1 MNPDATAPR
10 FPLLLRER
18 RRANGFS
25 QLTLAADAGLSQKHL
40 SFLESARARPSRA
53 MVLQLAEALALP
65 LRERNRWLMAAG
77 FAPLF
82 AERPLHSPDM
92 APIQQAL
99 DLLLK
104 QQEPY
109 PALVLDAAW
118 NLVQTNTAIDRLL
131 ALLAPGGNPAAL
143 WQRISGDAPRNLMK
157 LTFHP
162 QGLRALI
169 QNMDELGPA
178 LLARAIREARESE
191 AAAEVLATVLA
202 YPGIPPRWRLAEVWT
217 PLAPVLPT
225 RIGLGDITLSFIT
238 MLASFGTPLDLT
250 ADNLRVECLF
260 PADAFTEAF
269 LRQPYTEST
278 ACLPSSSV
286 SLPASLPS
294 WASPRWCS
302 RSAFCAPLASPH

>member
-1 MNPDATAPR
+1 MNSHSLRPITSAPAAAND
-10 FPLLLRER
+10 FSHLLRER
-18 RRANGFS
+18 RRGHGFS
-25 QLTLAADAGLSQKHL
+25 QMTLAADAGLSQRHL
-40 SFLESARARPSRA
+40 SFLESAKARPSRA

-65 LRERNRWLMAAG
+65 LRERNRWLISAG

-92 APIQQAL
+92 ASIKQAL

-109 PALVLDAAW
+109 PAIVLDAAW
-118 NLVQTNTAIDRLL
+118 NILQTNTATERLL
-131 ALLAPGGNPAAL
+131 AVFGDPAAL
-143 WQRISGDAPRNLMK
+143 WQRVCGDGPPNLMK

-162 QGLRALI
+162 EGLRSTIKNL
-169 QNMDELGPA
+169 DELGPG

-202 YPGIPPRWRLAEVWT
+202 YPGIPARWRLAEVWT

-225 RIGLGDITLSFIT
+225 RIGLGEVTLSFIT

-250 ADNLRVECLF
+250 ADNLRVEILF
-260 PADAFTEAF
+260 PADGLTEAF
-269 LRQPYTEST
+269 LRSQS
-278 ACLPSSSV
+278 
-286 SLPASLPS
+286 
-294 WASPRWCS
+294 
-302 RSAFCAPLASPH
+302 